1 MRAIKKIKY
10 VLGLCNRK
18 GCLSKAIVDIK
29 IDGDNTSYK
38 GCLCEKHYDEF
49 LKAEIKKTAHEGSVQ
64 EQQKIKIKID
74 GKLLSNSLANYLT
87 NCDKV

>member
-29 IDGDNTSYK
+29 IDGDKTSYE

-74 GKLLSNSLANYLT
+74 GTTISKQIDYQNLKY
-87 NCDKV
+87 